1 MSLKHAILGFLS
13 FNALSG
19 YDLKKAFDQ
28 SISHFWPADQ
38 SQIYRTLKQLHKEGF
53 ITKQVIPREEQLD
66 IKVYEITETGRQEL
80 VQWLATPIPLA
91 ETREPTLIQLYFGFV
106 LTDEQV
112 RHLLET
118 AVAQISS
125 TLEELQQVYQAVTS
139 QERAGGMKRP
149 FFYTMLTLEYGIQA
163 NTWHRNWLQSI
174 INRIDAGDMN
184 ILPLAEM
191 VESQEN

>member
-139 QERAGGMKRP
+139 QERAGG
-149 FFYTMLTLEYGIQA
+149 
-163 NTWHRNWLQSI
+163 
-174 INRIDAGDMN
+174 
-184 ILPLAEM
+184 
-191 VESQEN
+191 

>member
-13 FNALSG
+13 FNTLSG

-28 SISHFWPADQ
+28 SVSHFWPADQ
-38 SQIYRTLKQLHKEGF
+38 SQIYRTLKQLHQEGF

-66 IKVYEITETGRQEL
+66 IKVYAITEIGRQEL

-118 AVAQISS
+118 AVTQINS
-125 TLEELQQVYQAVTS
+125 TLAELQQVYQAVTS
-139 QERAGGMKRP
+139 QERAEEMKRP

-163 NTWHRNWLQSI
+163 NAWHRNWLQSI
-174 INRIDAGDMN
+174 IARIDAGDMTV
-184 ILPLAEM
+184 LPLAKM
-191 VESQEN
+191 VDSQEK